1 MEAIEILEN
10 VSSSAQPQRLLAYL
24 REHGMARLSEIRAR
38 GITAATVSRLERSGA
53 IVRLG
58 RGLYQLP
65 DAPLD
70 IHHSLAEAAK
80 RVPRGVVCLVSALA
94 FHGLTDQ
101 IPRRVWIAIGHK
113 AWSPRGDQPP
123 LSIARYAEGR
133 LARDVETHI
142 VEGVTVR
149 VFSGART
156 LADVFDPRRGVGRDV
171 AVQALREALRRRLVA
186 PAEIADQAMAA
197 GVWPA
202 MRPYLEALTL
212 DG

>member
-1 MEAIEILEN
+1 MKVREN

-24 REHGMARLSEIRAR
+24 RKHGMARLSEIRAR
-38 GITAATVSRLERSGA
+38 GITAATVSRLERGGA

-80 RVPRGVVCLVSALA
+80 RVPKGVVCLVSALA

-123 LSIARYAEGR
+123 LRIARYAEDR

-149 VFSGART
+149 VFSAART

>member
-1 MEAIEILEN
+1 MNIEVIRGN
-10 VSSSAQPQRLLAYL
+10 VSSPTQPQRLLAYL
-24 REHGMARLSEIRAR
+24 REHGMARLSELRAQ
-38 GITAATVSRLERSGA
+38 GVTAATVSRLERSGA

-70 IHHSLAEAAK
+70 INHSLAEAAK
-80 RVPRGVVCLVSALA
+80 RVPKGVVCLVSALA

-101 IPRRVWIAIGHK
+101 IPRRVWIAIGRK
-113 AWSPRGDQPP
+113 AWAPLGDRPP
-123 LSIARYAEGR
+123 LRIVRYAEGR
-133 LARDVETHI
+133 LDRDVETHL
-142 VEGVTVR
+142 VEGVAVR
-149 VFSGART
+149 VFGAART

-171 AVQALREALRRRLVA
+171 AVGALREALRRRLAA
-186 PAEIADQAMAA
+186 PAEIADQAIAA

-202 MRPYLEALTL
+202 MRPYLETLTL

>member
-1 MEAIEILEN
+1 MVRGN

-24 REHGMARLSEIRAR
+24 REHGMARLSELRAQ
-38 GITAATVSRLERSGA
+38 GVTAATVSRLERSGA

-65 DAPLD
+65 DTPLD
-70 IHHSLAEAAK
+70 INHSLAEAAK
-80 RVPRGVVCLVSALA
+80 RVPKGVVCLVSALA

-101 IPRRVWIAIGHK
+101 IPRRVWIAIGRN
-113 AWSPRGDQPP
+113 AWAPKVDQPP
-123 LSIARYAEGR
+123 LRIVRYAEGR
-133 LARDVETHI
+133 LDRDVETQI
-142 VEGVTVR
+142 VEGVAVR
-149 VFSGART
+149 VFGATRT

-171 AVQALREALRRRLVA
+171 AVEALREALRRSLA
-186 PAEIADQAMAA
+186 TPAEIAEQAMAA